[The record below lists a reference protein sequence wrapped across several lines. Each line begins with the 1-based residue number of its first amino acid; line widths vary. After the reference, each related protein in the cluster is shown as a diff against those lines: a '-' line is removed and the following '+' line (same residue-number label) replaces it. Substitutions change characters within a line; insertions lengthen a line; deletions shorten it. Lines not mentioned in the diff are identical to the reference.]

1 MGLEELIPAL
11 FLVLVLILVL
21 PSFLKSNS
29 KFRQFVNNLFVWA
42 IIVTLAI
49 LSFIFLFK

>member
-1 MGLEELIPAL
+1 MRLEELIPAL

-29 KFRQFVNNLFVWA
+29 KFRQFVSNLFVWT

-49 LSFIFLFK
+49 LIFIFLF

>member
-21 PSFLKSNS
+21 PSFLKSNL
-29 KFRQFVNNLFVWA
+29 KFRQFVSNLFVWV

-49 LSFIFLFK
+49 LIFIFLL